1 MTGNGTIKIVKMGEN
16 IKPIKPSEV
25 LTEKAKTIPDAMIQ
39 AVNEMIAKNWNGRSA
54 TVRKDDL
61 LERYFKI
68 SGKTNNRE
76 NRDKLYDD
84 HALDFEDFYRK
95 EGWKVKYDSPT
106 YGDSD
111 FEPYFEFT
119 VKNKR

>member
-1 MTGNGTIKIVKMGEN
+1 MSN
-16 IKPIKPSEV
+16 IKPIKPTEV
-25 LTEKAKTIPDAMIQ
+25 LTEKAKTIPDAVIQ

-54 TVRKDDL
+54 TVKKEHL

-68 SGKTNNRE
+68 SGKTNDRA

-84 HALDFEDFYRK
+84 NALDFEDFYRK
-95 EGWKVKYDSPT
+95 EGWSVDYNSPC

-111 FEPYFEFT
+111 FEPYWEFK
-119 VKNKR
+119 VKGKH

>member
-1 MTGNGTIKIVKMGEN
+1 MGEN

-25 LTEKAKTIPDAMIQ
+25 LDLKAKTIPDAMIQ

-68 SGKTNNRE
+68 KGHTNNRE

-95 EGWKVKYDSPT
+95 EGWKVNYSSPC

-111 FEPYFEFT
+111 FEPYFEFE
-119 VKNKR
+119 VKGKR

>member
-1 MTGNGTIKIVKMGEN
+1 MGN
-16 IKPIKPSEV
+16 IKPIKPCEV
-25 LTEKAKTIPDAMIQ
+25 LTLKAKTIPDAIIQ
-39 AVNEMIAKNWNGRSA
+39 AVNEMIAKNWNGMSA
-54 TVRKDDL
+54 TIKKEDL
-61 LERYFKI
+61 LAKYFKI
-68 SGKTNNRE
+68 TNKTNNRE
-76 NRDKLYDD
+76 NCEKLYDD